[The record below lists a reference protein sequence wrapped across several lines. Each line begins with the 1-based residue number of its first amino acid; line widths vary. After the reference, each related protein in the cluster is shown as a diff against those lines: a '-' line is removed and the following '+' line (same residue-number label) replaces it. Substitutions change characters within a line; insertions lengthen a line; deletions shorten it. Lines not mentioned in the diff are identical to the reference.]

1 LIATIGLHGS
11 ASTWV
16 FNIVRELV
24 AATVGEERM
33 LTFYADELAQFPE
46 EASRAGKHLVLK
58 SHHGSHDLDAW
69 LQGRAA
75 PVILSLRDPRDACL
89 SMSQRF
95 AAPLQ
100 HSVQWIAQDCRR
112 LLRLAERGYPQLH
125 FEDRF
130 FEERASVD
138 RLCGWLGLSCAPSV
152 KDDIFGRYRTDAVRS
167 FARRLE
173 ELPPE
178 RLTMVAGHRMDR
190 VTQVL
195 APHIGDAR
203 SGKWRDLPAQVQAE
217 LTRFFRP
224 FLDRF
229 GYEAEGPRPVSQL
242 PVAKAES

>member
-1 LIATIGLHGS
+1 MVSVLPPPVIATIGLHGS

-24 AATVGEERM
+24 GETAGKERT
-33 LTFYADELAQFPE
+33 LAFYADELAQFPE
-46 EASRAGKHLVLK
+46 EAGEAGKYLVIK

-69 LQGRAA
+69 LQGQAA

-95 AAPLQ
+95 SAPLR

-112 LLRLAERGYPQLH
+112 LLQLAERGYPLLR

-138 RLCGWLGLSCAPSV
+138 RLCDWLGLGRAPAV
-152 KDDIFGRYRTDAVRS
+152 RDGIFDRYRTDVVRS
-167 FARRLE
+167 FARRLG

-203 SGKWRDLPAQVQAE
+203 SGKWRDLPAQPQAE

-224 FLDRF
+224 FLERF
-229 GYEAEGPRPVSQL
+229 GYEADGP
-242 PVAKAES
+242 